1 MTESRNF
8 GSPGSILSDVQRV
21 SRPRVPLRF
30 ADQGR
35 PGLQQGA
42 SHGQL
47 WGCQGGVWGTCG
59 GAARVGSPRE
69 IQPREARPLL
79 LPSAHDL
86 FPGHPPAPC
95 GPPARRAQDLSTPRP
110 RCQSISPKSNDFPSA
125 LRAVAHRSRREPGSA
140 GPAGLRR
147 NPVYS
152 GTRCREPPSAAA
164 H

>member
-8 GSPGSILSDVQRV
+8 GPPESILSDVQRV
-21 SRPRVPLRF
+21 TRPRAPLRF

-42 SHGQL
+42 PHGQL

-59 GAARVGSPRE
+59 GAARAGSPIE
-69 IQPREARPLL
+69 IQPREARPLP
-79 LPSAHDL
+79 LPSAHEL
-86 FPGHPPAPC
+86 FRGHPPDP
-95 GPPARRAQDLSTPRP
+95 SRP
-110 RCQSISPKSNDFPSA
+110 RRHGDQDPGIPRSPCQPTCLKPNDLLSA

-140 GPAGLRR
+140 GLRR

-152 GTRCREPPSAAA
+152 GARCREPPSAAA